1 MHTTPMNQFNQQQYK
16 LIFNAVR
23 RYQMEKTVVDSKEY
37 QECSAIL
44 NELFTS
50 VYTQQQEQL
59 R

>member
-1 MHTTPMNQFNQQQYK
+1 MNFTQQQYK

-23 RYQMEKTVVDSKEY
+23 RYQIEKTITDSQEY
-37 QECSAIL
+37 QECSDIL

>member
-1 MHTTPMNQFNQQQYK
+1 MNFTQEQYK

-23 RYQMEKTVVDSKEY
+23 RYQIEKTLNNSKEY

-44 NELFTS
+44 DQLFNS